1 MTADM
6 TSAEARRVLDSVDP
20 QEMVRLAENLVRVPS
35 FKTEETDIARFLA
48 DFLSERG
55 YEVQLQEVEPGRFQT
70 IGILRGSG
78 GGMSFML
85 NGHTDIDPLAMG
97 WRRDPW
103 SPRVEDDRLYGAGIR
118 NMKAGLASMI
128 TAAEAIRLSGID
140 RRGDII
146 LACVVGELQGGV
158 GTLYL
163 CEHGPLADMAV
174 VPEPHGAN
182 NILTTHAGVV
192 ELAVHIIGNSR
203 HIVRKDE
210 AIDAIAKMAKAIPA
224 INNVEFTFTP
234 REDLPGLP
242 RINVGAIVGGRGRD
256 YDLRGPNWVSD
267 FCTALVDV
275 RFLPG
280 MSSDSVRA
288 DIARALDALKRDDP
302 DFAYEI
308 EMPPDPKHRVFT
320 RVMEPF
326 DLPKDEPIVE
336 AVLRSFR
343 TVTGREPDGFGTVLP
358 GSYTGDDTTH
368 LWRAGVPCL
377 LYGPAGASESETIP
391 DEYVRIPDMEQVA
404 RVLALTALDVTSLP
418 AP

>member
-1 MTADM
+1 MTADK

-326 DLPKDEPIVE
+326 DLPKDESIVE

-343 TVTGREPDGFGTVLP
+343 KVTGREPDGFGTVLP

>member
-1 MTADM
+1 MTADK

-35 FKTEETDIARFLA
+35 FKTEETDVARFLA
-48 DFLSERG
+48 DFFSERG

-70 IGILRGSG
+70 IGLLRGSG

-404 RVLALTALDVTSLP
+404 RVLALTALDVASLP